1 LLKRGARGNPTVR
14 RLEEKFADPRCWAQ
28 SGINMPF
35 HFGQVFGTDDG
46 RQAIVLHIRNDGQEG
61 LVRFVDTRVEE
72 WLRWDDFQKDEK
84 WRWKGGG
91 R

>member
-1 LLKRGARGNPTVR
+1 
-14 RLEEKFADPRCWAQ
+14 
-28 SGINMPF
+28 MPF
-35 HFGQVFGTDDG
+35 HFGQVFETDDG

-61 LVRFVDTRVEE
+61 LLRFVDTRVEE
-72 WLRWDDFQKDEK
+72 WLRFDDFQKDGK